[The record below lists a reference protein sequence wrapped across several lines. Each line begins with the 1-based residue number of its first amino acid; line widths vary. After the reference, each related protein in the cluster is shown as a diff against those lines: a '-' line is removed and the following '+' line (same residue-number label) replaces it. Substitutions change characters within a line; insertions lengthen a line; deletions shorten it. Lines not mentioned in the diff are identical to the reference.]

1 MKGKT
6 DESSFDYV
14 AEFEASHI
22 KQSQDGHA
30 FRNPFFSVPWGL
42 CLGDRSFGFKSA
54 FATL

>member
-30 FRNPFFSVPWGL
+30 FRNAFFSVP
-42 CLGDRSFGFKSA
+42 SFQI
-54 FATL
+54 